1 MRRLIW
7 IAVIMSAITAWAQT
21 PPPIMTRYVGTVKD
35 LTGTVVTSGR
45 ITWTLSNPSGGVIS
59 GTGAFVAATVSCLI
73 NASGTPVASS
83 DSTSPCDIVNN
94 TALTPTGTSYKIC
107 IQAYNASPGTCYNSF
122 AIGGIID
129 ISTIV
134 PTPASQP
141 YYGTPGGAQGPPG
154 VAGPMGPP
162 GGSLSYP
169 GVVSDGSNGMM
180 ASSGGFTGQQ
190 IGAIRYASQYGDKS
204 TNGIGNC
211 LAGTGNTCIADPT
224 YGLTEQPTWN
234 SFPPGP
240 NHLTDLRLNVTGN
253 TYSDWTQASG
263 AVPAQTL
270 TCLNKLNNSR
280 ANCNQ
285 IYHMDTSTGFSLGSG
300 GVQIGPANWH
310 IDVANAGSHITYAA
324 GISEATTWSHIKT
337 GVGDNVVEYLY
348 NFGWGGRIS
357 GSDEGT
363 KAFAAQNNEYN
374 YFYEGK
380 VTGGAGTAP
389 TLLTTTPV
397 LTGTGSNPL
406 GIAMP
411 GSLQGVGQRII
422 DTTAG
427 ASYSGKFT
435 NINTSGCAATSCSNV
450 TVDFAVPVS
459 NAWGTQTGNV
469 LTPVKTECFYSASS
483 LTSVANASAGSTT
496 YTGTISSGSNNYLGS
511 NACVVTIT
519 GFSNSANNGTFTAS
533 ASTPT
538 TITVSNAGGTSE
550 SASATESVVPFATIM
565 PVSISTLGGTGFDA
579 THAVCFDSQFH
590 EFAKPATLVNATT
603 ITIPLRRAHAAG
615 AWIMQGGACGY
626 GGEATAYN
634 VAGGAGE
641 TIRYLWDV
649 IGSTAT
655 DTIQA
660 VIYSGATVEQG
671 LPPVGTGDYG
681 SFNISNLSNS
691 GTTVYGTYVSAG
703 TFVSAAY
710 SVLAKSSILIAGAS
724 DGLFNNT
731 CTNLVFSN
739 ASQSP
744 ITFTCTIAGLS
755 GTHTSA
761 TATASTNRNGL
772 KLWPMAEVLDV
783 QNHNAA
789 RTSNV
794 TAWSNSANVATFT
807 GANTFV
813 VGQTVQL
820 SGFTTGTFYN
830 GQTIGLTSASP
841 TSFSGTFTHA
851 NTSATESGL
860 ASSMIVDGTL
870 TVESNPV
877 LVVANNDLI
886 EMPNHISAEFQG
898 ATIANN
904 VHNAYTSFSD
914 GLVVSYTGEGAVG
927 TNTPT
932 GNAVLALGSQPD
944 SYYYGAG
951 GNVNAPQLI
960 KQGGGYDSFF
970 VGEPPVTGGR
980 SIFNFT
986 PSTAQKTD
994 PNYFYNLL
1002 SSPNLSGT
1010 DTIRVFPNTAKM
1022 DVNTPGILNLNALT
1036 LQWSNTVQSN
1046 MIVGDVLKFQA
1057 LPKPVNSAFSTFS
1070 RSDCTLLDGISEY
1083 YTVYATNFTG
1093 SGVAST
1099 ETFIPTGST
1108 GSNTNCVVVNWPRI
1122 AGAVGYKVC
1131 GRSAGAEGLLF
1142 TTTSN
1147 ADTLTWTDTG
1157 AATPGAL
1164 CNQVDSS
1171 RAGTDSAAYAGIENP
1186 NGTTQTKLGPGA
1198 ATTNITVALPAAA
1211 GTLALAAS
1219 VATVSSCGTTS
1230 TCANTA
1236 VTSPRIVTGT
1246 VTLAG
1251 GTATVTG
1258 MSPAFASAASYVCTT
1273 NDTTTTPQATTV
1285 QNTSSSSITIKG
1297 NSTDVVTY
1305 ICIGN

>member
-1 MRRLIW
+1 
-7 IAVIMSAITAWAQT
+7 
-21 PPPIMTRYVGTVKD
+21 
-35 LTGTVVTSGR
+35 
-45 ITWTLSNPSGGVIS
+45 
-59 GTGAFVAATVSCLI
+59 
-73 NASGTPVASS
+73 
-83 DSTSPCDIVNN
+83 
-94 TALTPTGTSYKIC
+94 
-107 IQAYNASPGTCYNSF
+107 
-122 AIGGIID
+122 
-129 ISTIV
+129 
-134 PTPASQP
+134 
-141 YYGTPGGAQGPPG
+141 
-154 VAGPMGPP
+154 
-162 GGSLSYP
+162 
-169 GVVSDGSNGMM
+169 
-180 ASSGGFTGQQ
+180 
-190 IGAIRYASQYGDKS
+190 
-204 TNGIGNC
+204 
-211 LAGTGNTCIADPT
+211 
-224 YGLTEQPTWN
+224 
-234 SFPPGP
+234 
-240 NHLTDLRLNVTGN
+240 
-253 TYSDWTQASG
+253 
-263 AVPAQTL
+263 
-270 TCLNKLNNSR
+270 
-280 ANCNQ
+280 
-285 IYHMDTSTGFSLGSG
+285 
-300 GVQIGPANWH
+300 
-310 IDVANAGSHITYAA
+310 
-324 GISEATTWSHIKT
+324 
-337 GVGDNVVEYLY
+337 VEYLY
-348 NFGWGGRIS
+348 NWGWGGRIS

-374 YFYEGK
+374 YFYEGR
-380 VTGGAGTAP
+380 VTSGAGTGP
-389 TLLTTTPV
+389 TQLITSPV
-397 LTGTGSNPL
+397 FTGSGTNPN
-406 GIAMP
+406 GIPMP

-427 ASYSGKFT
+427 ASYSGHFT
-435 NINTSGCAATSCSNV
+435 NINTSGCVATSCSNV

-459 NAWGTQTGNV
+459 NAWGTQVGDV
-469 LTPVKTECFYSASS
+469 LTPINTTCFYSASS
-483 LTSVANASAGSTT
+483 LNSVANASGGSTV
-496 YTGTISSGSNNYLGS
+496 YTGTIVGGGSTSQTGC
-511 NACVVTIT
+511 AVTIA
-519 GFSNSANNGTFTAS
+519 GFSTGANNGTFTVS

-538 TITVSNAGGTSE
+538 TITVNNASGTSE
-550 SASATESVVPFATIM
+550 SASATESIIPFATLRS
-565 PVSISTLGGTGFDA
+565 VNISNVGGTGFDT
-579 THAVCFDSQFH
+579 THTICFDSQFH
-590 EFAKPATLVNATT
+590 EFTKPVSVTNPTGPTATLV
-603 ITIPLRRAHAAG
+603 IPLRRAHAAG

-660 VIYSGATVEQG
+660 VIYSGATIEQG
-671 LPPVGTGDYG
+671 LPPIVSQDYG

-691 GTTVYGTYVSAG
+691 GTTVYGTYVSVG
-703 TFVSAAY
+703 TFVSAPY
-710 SVLAKSSILIAGAS
+710 SVLNKGSMLIAGAS
-724 DGLFNNT
+724 DSAFNAT
-731 CTNLVFSN
+731 CTNLLFSN
-739 ASQSP
+739 SAQSP
-744 ITFTCTIAGLS
+744 ITFTCTIAGLP

-783 QNHNAA
+783 QNHNASK
-789 RTSNV
+789 TSNV
-794 TAWSNSANVATFT
+794 TAWSISANVITFT
-807 GANTFV
+807 GANTFI
-813 VGQTVQL
+813 VGQTIQL
-820 SGFTTGTFYN
+820 SGFAVGTFFN
-830 GQTIGLTSASP
+830 GQMVTLTSVSP
-841 TSFSGTFTHA
+841 TSFSGTYTRA
-851 NTSATESGL
+851 NVSATENGL

-898 ATIANN
+898 ATIANS
-904 VHNAYTSFSD
+904 VHNPYTSFSN
-914 GLVVSYTGEGAVG
+914 GLAVSYTGEGAVG
-927 TNTPT
+927 TNTLT

-960 KQGGGYDSFF
+960 KQAGGYDSFF
-970 VGEPPVTGGR
+970 IGELPVTSGR
-980 SIFNFT
+980 SIFNFS
-986 PSTAQKTD
+986 PSAAQKTD
-994 PNYFYNLL
+994 PNYYYYLL

-1010 DTIRVFPNTAKM
+1010 DTIRVFPNTSRM
-1022 DVNTPGILNLNALT
+1022 DINTPGILALNSLT
-1036 LQWSNTVQSN
+1036 LQWSSTVQSN
-1046 MIVGDVLKFQA
+1046 MILGDKIQFNP
-1057 LPKPVNSAFSTFS
+1057 LPKPVNSAFTTFS
-1070 RSDCTLLDGISEY
+1070 RSDCTLPDNISQY

-1099 ETFIPTGST
+1099 ETFIPTGTT

-1142 TTTSN
+1142 TTTQN

-1164 CNQVDSS
+1164 CNQVDGS